1 MLAGVRAERMSGCC
15 RHRANAYFPSISRS
29 LRHFNTFY
37 SVPTKQG
44 TIKIDTLR
52 APQYIGHCT
61 TRNMMQTNEDRFSL
75 GFLDLPIR
83 DSPQV
88 VFNASIF
95 DGHGGSNCA
104 DFLARN
110 LASYVETADLAELAE
125 SLSPDFKKKF
135 GGYWRSALILNSSSI
150 KLLEN
155 SVYDDLNVRLPLSF
169 LKADLD
175 FLERDKLSGST
186 CTSAYLYATNPTDQF
201 WYPIVDINVAVAQV
215 GDTRA
220 IICDNMGN
228 FVPLT
233 TIHRAESPSE
243 SDRLAQFSAGFNRT
257 TDGIQ
262 RFLQYVNTRAFG
274 DHQGK
279 SRGIIAQPEVTEYQ
293 IGPKR
298 GRLPGHEAFLVLCS
312 DGVTD
317 KVTDQ
322 EICDIIIQRAI
333 QGGSLRG
340 TPQDAAQEVVAYA
353 GMLGTGDN
361 ATVIVIRLGGWGD
374 WKNWSDRSSNS
385 RENRLKNIPRRQ

>member
-1 MLAGVRAERMSGCC
+1 MLVEVYAERVLGCQ
-15 RHRANAYFPSISRS
+15 RSAWVHLPSVPKAIRPFS
-29 LRHFNTFY
+29 TFY

-44 TIKIDTLR
+44 TIKIDTIR

-61 TRNMMQTNEDRFSL
+61 TRNMMRTNEDKFSL
-75 GFLDLPIR
+75 GFLNLPIR
-83 DSPQV
+83 GNLQT

-104 DFLARN
+104 DFLAKN
-110 LASYVETADLAELAE
+110 LANYVESAELTELAE
-125 SLSPDFKKKF
+125 SVSPDFKKRF
-135 GGYWRSALILNSSSI
+135 GGYWRSALIMNSSSI
-150 KLLEN
+150 KLLES

-175 FLERDKLSGST
+175 FLEEDKLTGST
-186 CTSAYLYATNPTDQF
+186 CTSAFLYATDPKDQF
-201 WYPIVDINVAVAQV
+201 WYPGADINLTVAQV

-233 TIHRAESPSE
+233 TVHHAESPSE
-243 SDRLAQFSAGFNRT
+243 SDRLARFSAGFNYT
-257 TDGIQ
+257 SDGIQ

-279 SRGIIAQPEVTEYQ
+279 SRGITAQPEVAEYQ

-298 GRLPGHEAFLVLCS
+298 GRLPGQEAFLVLCS

-317 KVTDQ
+317 MATDQ

-340 TPQDAAQEVVAYA
+340 TPQEAAQEVVTYA
-353 GMLGTGDN
+353 GILGTGDN
-361 ATVIVIRLGGWGD
+361 ATAIVIRLGGWGG
-374 WKNWSDRSSNS
+374 WKNWSDRSGSS
-385 RENRLKNIPRRQ
+385 REKRLKNIRRRQ